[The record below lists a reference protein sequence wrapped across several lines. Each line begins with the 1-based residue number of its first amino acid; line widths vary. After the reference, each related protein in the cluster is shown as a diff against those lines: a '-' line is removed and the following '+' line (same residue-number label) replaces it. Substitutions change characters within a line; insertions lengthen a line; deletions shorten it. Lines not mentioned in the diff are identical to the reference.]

1 MSDNLKEL
9 RDVAFQKIGRNLVN
23 FQQLERALKFIIV
36 RSDLRGYA
44 SEAAKVLHDKE
55 KGVDR
60 KALGWLVQDFFK
72 RVYSNHSS
80 HDDPTEE
87 RDEVWMS
94 TSLRIESN
102 EHLIRERRRPLRELV
117 KERNVLVHRVLANFD
132 PDSVESCEKLICLLD
147 EQVDRMEPHYE
158 SLRGIIG
165 NMQAAQQEIL
175 KLLEAELRESVREE
189 GSAEA
194 VGFAVEMLVRGKKM

>member
-1 MSDNLKEL
+1 MSEDHIREL

-23 FQQLERALKFIIV
+23 FQQLERALKFIIA

-55 KGVDR
+55 KDVDR

-72 RVYSNHSS
+72 RVYSSHSS
-80 HDDPTEE
+80 HDGPAEE

-102 EHLIRERRRPLRELV
+102 KNLIREQRRHLRELV
-117 KERNVLVHRVLANFD
+117 KERNLLVHRLLGNFD
-132 PDSVESCEKLICLLD
+132 PDSVESCEKLIQLLD
-147 EQVDRMEPHYE
+147 QQVDRLVPHYQ
-158 SLRGIIG
+158 SLMAIMNTCR
-165 NMQAAQQEIL
+165 QRS
-175 KLLEAELRESVREE
+175 KR
-189 GSAEA
+189 
-194 VGFAVEMLVRGKKM
+194 F

>member
-1 MSDNLKEL
+1 MSEDHIREL

-23 FQQLERALKFIIV
+23 FQQLERALKFIIA

-55 KGVDR
+55 KDVDR

-72 RVYSNHSS
+72 HVYSSHSS
-80 HDDPTEE
+80 HDGPAEE

-102 EHLIRERRRPLRELV
+102 KNLIREQRRQLRELV
-117 KERNVLVHRVLANFD
+117 KERNLLVHRLLANFD
-132 PDSVESCEKLICLLD
+132 PDSVESCEKLIQLLD
-147 EQVDRMEPHYE
+147 EQVDRLVPHYQ
-158 SLRGIIG
+158 SLMAIIEH
-165 NMQAAQQEIL
+165 MRTAQQEIL
-175 KLLEAELRESVREE
+175 KQLADELHQSARE
-189 GSAEA
+189 GDA
-194 VGFAVEMLVRGKKM
+194 V

>member
-1 MSDNLKEL
+1 MSEDHIKEL
-9 RDVAFQKIGRNLVN
+9 RAVAFQKIGRNLVN

-55 KGVDR
+55 KGIDR
-60 KALGWLVQDFFK
+60 KTLGWLVQDFFK
-72 RVYSNHSS
+72 CVYSNRSS
-80 HDDPTEE
+80 HDGPSEE

-102 EHLIRERRRPLRELV
+102 KNLLGERRRQLRELV

-132 PDSVESCEKLICLLD
+132 PDSVESCEKLIQLLD
-147 EQVDRMEPHYE
+147 EQVDRLVPHYQ
-158 SLRGIIG
+158 SLMAIIEH
-165 NMQAAQQEIL
+165 MQAAQQEIL
-175 KLLEAELRESVREE
+175 KQLSDELRQSAREE
-189 GSAEA
+189 ETDP
-194 VGFAVEMLVRGKKM
+194 VYREHL

>member
-1 MSDNLKEL
+1 MSEDHIREL

-23 FQQLERALKFIIV
+23 FQQLERALKFIIA

-55 KGVDR
+55 KDVDR

-72 RVYSNHSS
+72 HVYSSHSS
-80 HDDPTEE
+80 HDGPAEE

-102 EHLIRERRRPLRELV
+102 KNLIREQRRQLRELV
-117 KERNVLVHRVLANFD
+117 KERNLLVHRLLANFD
-132 PDSVESCEKLICLLD
+132 PASVESCEKLIQLLD
-147 EQVDRMEPHYE
+147 EQVDRLAPHYQ
-158 SLRGIIG
+158 SLMAIIEH
-165 NMQAAQQEIL
+165 MRTAQQEIL
-175 KLLEAELRESVREE
+175 KQLADELHQSVRE
-189 GSAEA
+189 GDA
-194 VGFAVEMLVRGKKM
+194 V